1 MAAAT
6 DARPLASPHQPLR
19 LAQCTAH
26 SARAAGCREKYP
38 SAWVL
43 RRSPPNHSLA
53 IFSWAAT
60 CKVVSRSHG
69 CVSMGVS
76 TAPTPLLRLR
86 PTASD
91 LSKLAAPIFFLHP
104 INNPASQTQCPYSPP
119 SSSKKDALSPQRA
132 WRTGPWH
139 GTARGSDESCGV
151 EPHTAAPRGDSV
163 FFWNCFVV
171 DDVGSSASG
180 SGYCGDSGNEEGS
193 RAGTGSPTTGAV
205 YS

>member
-1 MAAAT
+1 MFSGPHTLGVVHVVAAFSRILSQSFAVGNAHHAFLFLFWVAGIQFHRFALAKQGA
-6 DARPLASPHQPLR
+6 DAGIRARGGAHISGTSNSAASPEANGLR
-19 LAQCTAH
+19 FVET
-26 SARAAGCREKYP
+26 
-38 SAWVL
+38 
-43 RRSPPNHSLA
+43 
-53 IFSWAAT
+53 
-60 CKVVSRSHG
+60 
-69 CVSMGVS
+69 
-76 TAPTPLLRLR
+76 
-86 PTASD
+86 
-91 LSKLAAPIFFLHP
+91 FFLKT